1 MFRKML
7 VWKLMRPA

>member
-1 MFRKML
+1 ML